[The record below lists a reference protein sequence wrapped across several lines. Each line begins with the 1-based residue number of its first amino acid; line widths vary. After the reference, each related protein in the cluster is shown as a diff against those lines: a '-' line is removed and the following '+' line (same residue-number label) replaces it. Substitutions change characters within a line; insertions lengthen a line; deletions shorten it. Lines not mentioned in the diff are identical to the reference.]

1 MNDKETIITFIC
13 LVIVVAGF
21 IMFCA
26 NLISN
31 QDRQI
36 EALENRIET
45 VEKQRDILSDALRYS
60 NDCFNDNNIIG
71 YTEYYLQLINC
82 NLDSLYRWSYCY

>member
-1 MNDKETIITFIC
+1 MNNKETIMAFIC
-13 LVIVVAGF
+13 LIIVIAGF
-21 IMFCA
+21 IFCA
-26 NLISN
+26 NSIAN
-31 QDRQI
+31 KNRQI

-60 NDCFNDNNIIG
+60 NDCFDDNNIVG

>member
-1 MNDKETIITFIC
+1 MNNKEITIAFIC
-13 LVIVVAGF
+13 LIIVITGF
-21 IMFCA
+21 ILCT
-26 NLISN
+26 NTIVN
-31 QDRQI
+31 KNRQI

-60 NDCFNDNNIIG
+60 NDCFDDNNIVG
-71 YTEYYLQLINC
+71 YTEYYLQLIDC

>member
-13 LVIVVAGF
+13 LIIVVAGF
-21 IMFCA
+21 IFCA
-26 NLISN
+26 NTIVN
-31 QDRQI
+31 KNIQI

-60 NDCFNDNNIIG
+60 NDCFDDNNIIG
-71 YTEYYLQLINC
+71 YTEYYLQLIDC

>member
-1 MNDKETIITFIC
+1 MNNKEITIAFIC
-13 LVIVVAGF
+13 LIVIISSF
-21 IMFCA
+21 IFCA
-26 NLISN
+26 NTIAN
-31 QDRQI
+31 KNTQI

-71 YTEYYLQLINC
+71 YTEYYLQLIDC
-82 NLDSLYRWSYCY
+82 NLDSLYRWSFCY